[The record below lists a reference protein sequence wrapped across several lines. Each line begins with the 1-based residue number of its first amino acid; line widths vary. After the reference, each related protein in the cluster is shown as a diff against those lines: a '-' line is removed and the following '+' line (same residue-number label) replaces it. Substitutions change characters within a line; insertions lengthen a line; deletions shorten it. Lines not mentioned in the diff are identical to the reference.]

1 MSGIKMLVQFII
13 IFVILLGYNWFVL
26 RPITRKFAY
35 KEAVE
40 NQYFEYD
47 NKTYKVELYDE
58 LKIPEMTEDKE

>member
-13 IFVILLGYNWFVL
+13 IFVILFGYNWFVL

-40 NQYFEYD
+40 NQYFIYD
-47 NKTYKVELYDE
+47 YKTYKIELVDKLE
-58 LKIPEMTEDKE
+58 KPEIEDKE